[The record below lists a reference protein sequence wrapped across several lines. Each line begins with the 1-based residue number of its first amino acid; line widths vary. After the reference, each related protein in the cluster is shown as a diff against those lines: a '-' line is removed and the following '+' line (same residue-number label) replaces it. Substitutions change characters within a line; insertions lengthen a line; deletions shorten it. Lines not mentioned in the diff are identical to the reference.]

1 MGLLQGPEWTEG
13 ASELVQLFK
22 NKGAIVAPQYG
33 KQLQSLTAAENENKL
48 NTKVL
53 VDQQIKRVLH
63 GSTEP
68 YVKANGVTLNFAD
81 GSSATAKS
89 AYLTMLPYDLAALD
103 DFGNWGEEAFNDYL
117 PVKGGAV
124 KVVFGWSNIS
134 ESLGAQLNLTSCD
147 EPGGCQRLIL
157 DGPADSWLVR
167 QVWLWDA
174 QTIMVY
180 ENAPYEE
187 EYDHP
192 NFVPKYPS
200 NRIAKMARKEGMD
213 AMVKECIEEIRKATG
228 LSKTQLKDPD
238 WARLKM
244 WPWGNIMSWSAKASD
259 GDLDNFV
266 DKLSRPLG
274 DGVPLY
280 YGNSEVARNGANHA
294 WVEGALEQAERALVG
309 LTAELNL
316 THPPFEKYYPN
327 DYKTRGYNPTN
338 FSKLDEYAPPPPPP
352 SPLSVG
358 ITTLVVAIVASLV
371 VGAISVIA
379 FLRFRGRGPLAPPGT
394 ATFVEMQ

>member
-33 KQLQSLTAAENENKL
+33 KQLQSLTAAENDNKL

-117 PVKGGAV
+117 PAKGGAV

-134 ESLGAQLNLTSCD
+134 ESLGAQLNLKSCD
-147 EPGGCQRLIL
+147 EGQCERLIL
-157 DGPADSWLVR
+157 DGPTESWLVR

-174 QTIMVY
+174 NTILLY
-180 ENAPYEE
+180 NLAPPENLTETVK
-187 EYDHP
+187 
-192 NFVPKYPS
+192 FSS
-200 NRIAKMARKEGMD
+200 NRIVKMSREEGMD
-213 AMVKECIEEIRKATG
+213 AMVKKCFAEIRNATK
-228 LSKTQLKDPD
+228 LPHLKDPD
-238 WARLKM
+238 WARLKV
-244 WPWGNIMSWSAKASD
+244 WPWGTLMPDWKSGVNTSAT
-259 GDLDNFV
+259 DNFV
-266 DKLSRPLG
+266 DHISRPLG

-280 YGNSEVARNGANHA
+280 YGNSELSKNGNNHGG
-294 WVEGALEQAERALVG
+294 WRERLRKWRRRLQA
-309 LTAELNL
+309 
-316 THPPFEKYYPN
+316 
-327 DYKTRGYNPTN
+327 
-338 FSKLDEYAPPPPPP
+338 SQ
-352 SPLSVG
+352 LS
-358 ITTLVVAIVASLV
+358 
-371 VGAISVIA
+371 
-379 FLRFRGRGPLAPPGT
+379 
-394 ATFVEMQ
+394 